1 MEKSKIIEKANS
13 QTVITNRFEPLVG
26 LPPIYDNEG
35 IKIYN
40 ADSLLVMPALRHKDN
55 VIITDPP
62 YGIGADKMTLGN
74 GKNKIFRGNEDWDAN
89 RPHRA
94 YFEIMKWISR
104 HQIIFGGNYFND
116 ILGECRGM
124 IFWDKGTGDNDYAD
138 GELAWTSYDKVIKK
152 YKLSWVGAN
161 AKDKFSKREHPTQKP
176 TELMIKIVEDYL
188 EPTDIIIDPFMGS
201 GTTLVAAKQLGR
213 KAVGIEINKIYC
225 DIAIGRLNGVQE
237 RLNFT

>member
-1 MEKSKIIEKANS
+1 MKDLQNNEMPKHQPTEESRADL
-13 QTVITNRFEPLVG
+13 LVS
-26 LPPIYDNEG
+26 LPPIYDTDG

-40 ADSLLVMPALRHKDN
+40 ADCLNVMIALRPID

-74 GKNKIFRGNEDWDAN
+74 GKNKIYRGNENWDAN
-89 RPHRA
+89 RPHRV
-94 YFEIMKWISR
+94 YFELMKFISR
-104 HQIIFGGNYFND
+104 NQIIFGGNYYND
-116 ILGECRGM
+116 ILGESRGM

-138 GELAWTSYDKVIKK
+138 GELAWTNYDKVIKK

-176 TELMIKIVEDYL
+176 TELMLKIIEDYTNG
-188 EPTDIIIDPFMGS
+188 TDIILDPFMGS

-213 KAVGIEINKIYC
+213 KAVGIEINKTYC
-225 DIAIGRLNGVQE
+225 DIAIRRLNNIQT
-237 RLNFT
+237 RLNLV